1 MGSASKGSDA
11 QLTLRIGSVRERE
24 VVPGLVTLT
33 MQQGNLDRIALGW
46 VPASEGSDAQSDA
59 PNWER
64 EGA

>member
-1 MGSASKGSDA
+1 M
-11 QLTLRIGSVRERE
+11 RERE
-24 VVPGLVTLT
+24 GAPGWVTFT
-33 MQQGNLDRIALGW
+33 MQQETLVMIALGW